1 MTKKITRRKVLTTG
15 AAGTAML
22 FGSTAARQVHAWA
35 PGPNEN
41 LVRDLT
47 PGPTPIRI
55 SENFTRRENES
66 VTEAIKR
73 IRENGNTSMYLNR
86 NFWSPVKDSEVG
98 EFKAALKK
106 YGVLV
111 FEFGG
116 YSDIIHPDV
125 AQRQKNIKNVVSC
138 MEIAEELGS
147 PMVGTIT
154 GCCDPRYGYNVHP
167 DNWTEKTWELTVDSI
182 KQILHDSAGMKVLLG
197 VEAQVT
203 TNLDGPKAHKRLLE
217 DVGDPRC
224 VVNLDPTNM
233 VSLSNYYHTTELIN
247 ECFDLLGENIHGC
260 HAKDPYIWP
269 DKQTVHVQEVCPGR
283 GVMDYETYLVRM
295 SRLKWPRTI
304 QPEHLPEDQY
314 PEARAYIRKVAA
326 KVGVK
331 IHE

>member
-1 MTKKITRRKVLTTG
+1 MADKITRRKVLTTG
-15 AAGTAML
+15 AAGTAIL
-22 FGSTAARQVHAWA
+22 FGSAGARQAHAWA
-35 PGPNEN
+35 PGPDKN

-86 NFWSPVKDSEVG
+86 NFWRPVKDSEVG
-98 EFKAALKK
+98 EFKEALKK

-116 YSDIIHPDV
+116 YSNIIAPNE
-125 AQRQKNIKNVVSC
+125 AQRQRNLKNVVSC
-138 MEIAEELGS
+138 MEIAEELDC

-154 GCCDPRYGYNVHP
+154 GCCDPDYGYNVHP
-167 DNWTEKTWELTVDSI
+167 DNWTEETWKFTVDSI
-182 KQILHDSAGMKVLLG
+182 KQILRDSAGMKVVLG
-197 VEAQVT
+197 MEAQVT

-224 VVNLDPTNM
+224 VTNLDPVNM
-233 VSLSNYYHTTELIN
+233 ISLSNYYHTTELIN
-247 ECFDLLGENIHGC
+247 ECFDLLGESIYGC
-260 HAKDPYIWP
+260 HAKDTYIWP
-269 DKQTVHVQEVCPGR
+269 DTQTVHVQEVCPGR
-283 GVMDYETYLVRM
+283 GVLDYETYLVRM

-304 QPEHLPEDQY
+304 QPEHIPEDQY